1 METVPKNNNA
11 GTPIEKTPFENV
23 KNREQKYEF
32 LEDVPN
38 WEDKLAA
45 YEYLNSVLESFKE
58 DENEMLKYGHADGKM
73 KLPTTADYIDILF
86 YDKEK
91 DSVGLLPR
99 RAQENENEENP
110 GLERAA

>member
-1 METVPKNNNA
+1 MEKAPNNNNNNHEA
-11 GTPIEKTPFENV
+11 SEPIKFENI
-23 KNREQKYEF
+23 KNREQKYSF

-45 YEYLNSVLESFKE
+45 YDHLTRVLESFEK

-73 KLPTTADYIDILF
+73 ALPTTADYIDILF

-91 DSVGLLPR
+91 DIVSLLPR
-99 RAQENENEENP
+99 KAEGEKNADLQK
-110 GLERAA
+110 AA